1 MKNTYFIS
9 DQHFGHKNI
18 IKYAN
23 RPFTSVDEMDETI
36 IKNWNGMISKTDE
49 VYILGDVSLTSS
61 ERTNE
66 ILNRLNGRLYLIKGN
81 HEKSVMSSKE
91 NRDRFEWI
99 KDYYE
104 LKYEYNGKRNMI
116 VMCHYAMRVWNK
128 SHHGAYHLYGHSH
141 DSLEYE
147 QWGKSMDVGID
158 SAARIFGEY
167 RPFTFDEID
176 GILSKR
182 IPKEIDHHVAVR

>member
-9 DQHFGHKNI
+9 DPHFGHKNI

-36 IKNWNGMISKTDE
+36 IKNWNGMIGKTDE
-49 VYILGDVSLTSS
+49 VYLLGDVSLTNS

-66 ILNRLNGRLYLIKGN
+66 ILNELNGRLYLIKGN

-128 SHHGAYHLYGHSH
+128 SHHGSYHLYGHSH

-182 IPKEIDHHVAVR
+182 VPKEIDHHVAVR

>member
-9 DQHFGHKNI
+9 DPHFGHKNI

-36 IKNWNGMISKTDE
+36 IKNWNGMIGKTDE
-49 VYILGDVSLTSS
+49 VYILGDVSLTNS
-61 ERTNE
+61 ERTKE

-182 IPKEIDHHVAVR
+182 ISKEIDHHVAVR

>member
-9 DQHFGHKNI
+9 DPHFGHKNI

-36 IKNWNGMISKTDE
+36 IKNWNGMIGKTDE
-49 VYILGDVSLTSS
+49 VYILGDVSLTNS

>member
-9 DQHFGHKNI
+9 DPHFGHKNI

-36 IKNWNGMISKTDE
+36 IKNWNGMIGKTDE
-49 VYILGDVSLTSS
+49 VYILGDVSLTNS
-61 ERTNE
+61 ERTKE

>member
-9 DQHFGHKNI
+9 DPHFGHKNI

-36 IKNWNGMISKTDE
+36 IKNWNGMIGKTDE
-49 VYILGDVSLTSS
+49 VYILGDVSLTNS

-99 KDYYE
+99 RDYYE

-182 IPKEIDHHVAVR
+182 ISKEIDHHVAVR

>member
-9 DQHFGHKNI
+9 DPHFGHKNI

-36 IKNWNGMISKTDE
+36 IKNWNGMIGKTDA

-104 LKYEYNGKRNMI
+104 FKYEYNGKRNMI

-141 DSLEYE
+141 DSLEHE

-176 GILSKR
+176 GILNKR

>member
-9 DQHFGHKNI
+9 DPHFGHKNI

-23 RPFTSVDEMDETI
+23 RPFESVDNMNETI
-36 IKNWNGMISKTDE
+36 IKNWNNLIKPNDE
-49 VYILGDVSLTSS
+49 VYILGDVSLTNQ
-61 ERTNE
+61 EETNK

-91 NRDRFEWI
+91 NRDRFEWL

-128 SHHGAYHLYGHSH
+128 SHHGSYHLYGHSH

-158 SAARIFGEY
+158 SAARILGEY

-176 GILSKR
+176 GILSQR
-182 IPKEIDHHVAVR
+182 VSKEIDHHVAAS

>member
-9 DQHFGHKNI
+9 DPHFGHKNI

-23 RPFTSVDEMDETI
+23 RPFESVDNMNETI
-36 IKNWNGMISKTDE
+36 IKNWNNLIKPNDE
-49 VYILGDVSLTSS
+49 VYILGDVSLTNQ
-61 ERTNE
+61 EETNK

-128 SHHGAYHLYGHSH
+128 SHHGSYHLYGHSH

-158 SAARIFGEY
+158 SAARILGEY

-176 GILSKR
+176 GILSQR
-182 IPKEIDHHVAVR
+182 VSKEIDHHVAAS

>member
-9 DQHFGHKNI
+9 DPHFGHKNI

-36 IKNWNGMISKTDE
+36 IKNWNGMIGKTDE
-49 VYILGDVSLTSS
+49 VYILGDVSLTNS

-99 KDYYE
+99 RDYYE

>member
-1 MKNTYFIS
+1 
-9 DQHFGHKNI
+9 
-18 IKYAN
+18 
-23 RPFTSVDEMDETI
+23 MDETI
-36 IKNWNGMISKTDE
+36 IKNWNGMIGKTDE
-49 VYILGDVSLTSS
+49 VYLLGDVSLTNS

-66 ILNRLNGRLYLIKGN
+66 ILNELNGRLYLIKGN

-128 SHHGAYHLYGHSH
+128 SHHGSYHLYGHSH

-182 IPKEIDHHVAVR
+182 VPKEIDHHVAVR

>member
-9 DQHFGHKNI
+9 DPHFGHKNI

-23 RPFTSVDEMDETI
+23 RPFESVDNMNETI
-36 IKNWNGMISKTDE
+36 IKNWNNLIKPNDE
-49 VYILGDVSLTSS
+49 VYILGDVSLTNQ
-61 ERTNE
+61 EETNK

-128 SHHGAYHLYGHSH
+128 SHHGSYHLYGHSH

-158 SAARIFGEY
+158 SAARVLGEY
-167 RPFTFDEID
+167 RPFTFDEVD
-176 GILSKR
+176 GILSQR
-182 IPKEIDHHVAVR
+182 VSKEIDHHVAAS